1 MALYPTVNVAG
12 SARERG
18 RSYGEQARD
27 RVNRSCQLY
36 AEVFAAY
43 AGWDWARVRKEAAR
57 FADPIAA
64 YDQRY
69 LEEIIGIAEGA
80 RLPVDDLLAINV
92 RTEVMFSAKAREASG
107 RPLDGCSAVAVLP
120 SASATG
126 HTLLAQNWDWL
137 DATRET
143 VIVLEAEPDD
153 GPAYVSIM
161 EAGLLAKMG
170 MNQWGIGVAT
180 NALVS
185 DADRGEPGV
194 PYHVCLR
201 SLLDARTPA
210 EALER
215 LQRSKRSS
223 SANYLVATTDGLAF
237 DAEGMPGG
245 FAQLYLEMPHQGR
258 LLHTNHFVAARFPDV
273 DVGRWLMPD
282 SPLRLERLQQLLDD
296 GASAL
301 TVDDLQRAL
310 ADHAGYPSGICCH
323 ADNALDPVHSEGTVA
338 SMVMDLQE
346 KQVWLA
352 DGNPCQSPY
361 RLLDWQA
368 PA

>member
-1 MALYPTVNVAG
+1 MSPYPTVRVAG
-12 SARERG
+12 AARERG

-27 RVNRSCQLY
+27 RVDRSCRLY
-36 AEVFAAY
+36 ADVFAAY
-43 AGWDWARVRKEAAR
+43 AGWDWERVRKEAAR
-57 FADPIAA
+57 FAAPIAA
-64 YDQRY
+64 YDERY

-80 RLPVDDLLAINV
+80 QLPVEDLLAINV

-107 RPLDGCSAVAVLP
+107 GPLDGCSAVAVLP

-143 VIVLEAEPDD
+143 VVVLEAEPDD

-170 MNQWGIGVAT
+170 LNQWGIGVAT
-180 NALVS
+180 NALVC

-201 SLLDARTPA
+201 SLLDATTPA
-210 EALER
+210 DALER
-215 LQRSKRSS
+215 LQRSRRSS
-223 SANYLVATTDGLAF
+223 SANYLVASADGLAF

-245 FAQLYLEMPHQGR
+245 FGELYMETPQRGR
-258 LLHTNHFVAARFPDV
+258 LLHTNHFVAARFPGV

-296 GASAL
+296 GAPAL
-301 TVDDLQRAL
+301 AVDDLKRAL
-310 ADHAGYPSGICCH
+310 ADHAGHPSGICCH
-323 ADNALDPVHSEGTVA
+323 ADAALDRVHSEGTVA
-338 SMVMDLQE
+338 S
-346 KQVWLA
+346 W
-352 DGNPCQSPY
+352 
-361 RLLDWQA
+361 
-368 PA
+368 